1 MTMLRAV
8 GLLVLAVAVLAA
20 SIGAFVLKHGE
31 RFEYI
36 SQTNSGSSGARTG
49 PNAADQPGLGL
60 LPGQAEAT
68 ARAIGATTTALAG
81 SNTPSPLST
90 PVSELMPVGIGE
102 TVEWRGSRY
111 TVHQLVDPEPPG
123 FFTATEGNRRITFEV
138 TQEAV
143 DQAVAY
149 SFALFYLRDSN
160 GEEHVWA
167 ITNGEP
173 GFGSGSLNPGQSNTG
188 WITFMIPEGAEPA
201 ALMLLSGVD
210 RVVLVE
216 LE

>member
-8 GLLVLAVAVLAA
+8 GLMALAIAVLVGAIAA
-20 SIGAFVLKHGE
+20 FIIKHGE

-49 PNAADQPGLGL
+49 PNAVDQPGLGL
-60 LPGQAEAT
+60 LPGSADAT
-68 ARAIGATTTALAG
+68 ARAVVATVTALAG
-81 SNTPSPLST
+81 SNTPSPLRT
-90 PVSELMPVGIGE
+90 PVSELEPVGIGE
-102 TVEWRGSRY
+102 SVEWRGSRY

-123 FFTATEGNRRITFEV
+123 FFTATAGNRRITLEV

-143 DQAVAY
+143 GQAVAY
-149 SFALFYLRDSN
+149 SFALFYLRDTN
-160 GEEHVWA
+160 GDEHVWA

-173 GFGSGSLNPGQSNTG
+173 SFGSGSLNPGESNTG
-188 WITFMIPEGAEPA
+188 WITFQLPEGAEPD
-201 ALMLLSGVD
+201 ALMLLSGID

-216 LE
+216 LR

>member
-8 GLLVLAVAVLAA
+8 GLLMLAA
-20 SIGAFVLKHGE
+20 VVLIAAIGLFVLKHGE

-36 SQTNSGSSGARTG
+36 SQSSPGSSGARTG
-49 PNAADQPGLGL
+49 PNAVDEPGLGL
-60 LPGQAEAT
+60 LPGSADAT
-68 ARAIGATTTALAG
+68 ARAIVATVTALAG
-81 SNTPSPLST
+81 NTPSPLST
-90 PVSELMPVGIGE
+90 PVSELEPVAIGE
-102 TVEWRGSRY
+102 TVEWRNSRY

-123 FFTATEGNRRITFEV
+123 FFTAKAGNRRITLEV

-143 DQAVAY
+143 GQAVAY

-160 GEEHVWA
+160 GDEHVWS

-173 GFGSGSLNPGQSNTG
+173 AFGSGSLNPGESNTG
-188 WITFMIPEGAEPA
+188 WISFDIPEDAQPE
-201 ALMLLSGVD
+201 ALMLLSGID

-216 LE
+216 LR